1 MHVQHN
7 YCCNID
13 FKVPSERKNS
23 LNRFLNY
30 TAWLMKLLVSTTS
43 RFDSQLLVWAK
54 QRRKLPEETPCTSQR
69 MASLWLAE
77 QYSILMQTAGSSV
90 LWQLWEGAAQ
100 ARCLPAQEQSSWWL
114 LSPQHCD
121 HSSPCHKGPG
131 LGFHSCP
138 LNHGLS
144 TQSEKWHLS
153 ICAQGLRQS
162 WRHFLPH
169 RKPLSGAYIA
179 PL

>member
-1 MHVQHN
+1 
-7 YCCNID
+7 
-13 FKVPSERKNS
+13 
-23 LNRFLNY
+23 
-30 TAWLMKLLVSTTS
+30 MKLLVSTTS

-54 QRRKLPEETPCTSQR
+54 QRRKLPEETPCLSQR

-121 HSSPCHKGPG
+121 HSSPCHKGLG

-138 LNHGLS
+138 LNHACPPSQRNGICPSVPRDWGRAGGVFLLTGS
-144 TQSEKWHLS
+144 AFLVHTSHLS
-153 ICAQGLRQS
+153 
-162 WRHFLPH
+162 
-169 RKPLSGAYIA
+169 RKCVYESAHI
-179 PL
+179 